1 MTLQRRLNC
10 LEAARRD
17 QTHRQ
22 CPVCR
27 GWAATRVIFADNP
40 DAVIGAP
47 EPRCPR
53 CKWSPHNI
61 NVVYEAMVDP
71 RLAINRSTT

>member
-17 QTHRQ
+17 EQHRQ
-22 CPVCR
+22 CQVCR
-27 GWAATRVIFADNP
+27 SWPKTRVTFSDEP

-47 EPRCPR
+47 VPQCPR
-53 CKWSPHNI
+53 CRWEPHNI
-61 NVVYEAMVDP
+61 LVKYGDVVDP
-71 RLAINRSTT
+71 RLAQVRGTP